1 MSSGTEGNTE
11 GKQGGTD
18 VEEDSSGILPF
29 PLGGRPEIT
38 RVLQLL
44 LQLPES
50 LPCFRKTLS
59 TARLSNP
66 RTSGPESA
74 PSTQVPQR
82 LSPQVRRLSNIS
94 DYGYARFE
102 GFRIDSIQSLGKTK
116 TNEPESKMGGAGR

>member
-18 VEEDSSGILPF
+18 VEDDSSGILPF

-59 TARLSNP
+59 TARPSNP
-66 RTSGPESA
+66 RTSVPEPA

-82 LSPQVRRLSNIS
+82 LSPQVRR
-94 DYGYARFE
+94 
-102 GFRIDSIQSLGKTK
+102 
-116 TNEPESKMGGAGR
+116 

>member
-18 VEEDSSGILPF
+18 VEDDSSGILPF

-50 LPCFRKTLS
+50 LPCFRKTLKVKWEEPA
-59 TARLSNP
+59 ARQMEKADWYRCGDGND
-66 RTSGPESA
+66 RTVPE
-74 PSTQVPQR
+74 
-82 LSPQVRRLSNIS
+82 
-94 DYGYARFE
+94 
-102 GFRIDSIQSLGKTK
+102 
-116 TNEPESKMGGAGR
+116 EPGEF